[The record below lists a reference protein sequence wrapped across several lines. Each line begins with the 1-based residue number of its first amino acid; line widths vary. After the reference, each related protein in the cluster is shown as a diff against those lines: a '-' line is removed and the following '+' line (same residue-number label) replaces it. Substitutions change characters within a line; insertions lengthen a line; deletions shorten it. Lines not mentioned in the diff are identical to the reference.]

1 MIPVLKCLGTNL
13 LCFSILIGFGVVMR
27 FAGVLIAG

>member
-13 LCFSILIGFGVVMR
+13 LCFGILIGFGVVMR